1 MKNENNTKFLHNNDE
16 FSLKSHKV
24 ESYNTENK
32 YFKLNLHL
40 YINY

>member
-1 MKNENNTKFLHNNDE
+1 MNE

-24 ESYNTENK
+24 ESLLSYNTENK
-32 YFKLNLHL
+32 DFKSNLHL